1 MVNAFVLFFVCLWRL
16 VDVKT
21 VSLMEGESVTLHTE
35 VQKYMLIQW
44 MFGSTRIAEIDRLTQ
59 TNSTYDGPA
68 ERFRDRLMLD
78 QTGSLTITN
87 TRTTDSGLYT
97 VIVINKE
104 TSYMS
109 FNVTVYESPQNTSSP
124 ERSLS
129 SCAVNNLTVNQ
140 TEDANVTELHQPCS
154 DYIHCCGFVETV
166 IRLSLSALV
175 GVATVAFLVYDIRST
190 RSELNRMKESRYHR
204 QIHGVKSDH
213 QYEMSRSFS
222 SRYVC

>member
-1 MVNAFVLFFVCLWRL
+1 
-16 VDVKT
+16 
-21 VSLMEGESVTLHTE
+21 MEGDSVTLNTE

-68 ERFRDRLMLD
+68 ERFRDRLKLD

-97 VIVINKE
+97 VTVISKE
-104 TSYMS
+104 TSYVS
-109 FNVTVYESPQNTSSP
+109 FNVTVYN
-124 ERSLS
+124 
-129 SCAVNNLTVNQ
+129 
-140 TEDANVTELHQPCS
+140 
-154 DYIHCCGFVETV
+154 YIHCCGSTEAV
-166 IRLSLSALV
+166 IRLVLSALV

-190 RSELNRMKESRYHR
+190 RSELNSMKESRYHR
-204 QIHGVKSDH
+204 QIHEVKSDH
-213 QYEMSRSFS
+213 QYEMRRSFS